1 MSGTPM
7 DSALVPSVCFG
18 CARDV
23 SVRRRKDDALWLPK
37 HLGNVLGADA
47 GDELVTILDE
57 IRAESA
63 AFRREIAR
71 RFDAIDKR
79 FEAIDKRFDAVDAR
93 FDRVDARFAT
103 LESRIAD
110 VKADLMKWSFAFWT
124 GAVVAIAVLAKL
136 IK

>member
-1 MSGTPM
+1 
-7 DSALVPSVCFG
+7 
-18 CARDV
+18 
-23 SVRRRKDDALWLPK
+23 
-37 HLGNVLGADA
+37 
-47 GDELVTILDE
+47 VTILDE
-57 IRAESA
+57 IRAENA
-63 AFRREIAR
+63 GFRRDIDR

-79 FEAIDKRFDAVDAR
+79 FEVIDKRFDAVDAR

-110 VKADLMKWSFAFWT
+110 VKADLMKWSFIFWI